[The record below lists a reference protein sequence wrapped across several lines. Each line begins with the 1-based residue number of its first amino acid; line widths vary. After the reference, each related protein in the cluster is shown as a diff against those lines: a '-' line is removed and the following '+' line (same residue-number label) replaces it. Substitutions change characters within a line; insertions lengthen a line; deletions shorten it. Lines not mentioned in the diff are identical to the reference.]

1 MGVEAEQSNRLQG
14 IGREYQ
20 ERERKLR
27 KQGIELKR
35 RGMEMMIRKTF
46 LSSCLLIIATAA
58 ATDALYYGK
67 FSRPARSAPFLPNR
81 ADRMVRH
88 IVAQNTVEPTR
99 VMNRPRTFM
108 SPLRRAKPIPFQ
120 LQETRH
126 PEAVELST
134 SIEQQGPPPVP
145 ALTVGEMLDLL
156 NSMSQEG
163 GRGRQATNKELRFG
177 FF

>member
-35 RGMEMMIRKTF
+35 REMEMMISKTF

-134 SIEQQGPPPVP
+134 SIEQQAP